1 MQTVVINSSNKS
13 DLELLLNLAKKL
25 GMGTKTLSKSER
37 EDWTLVQ
44 KIEDGMKSPVVS
56 RKSVMK
62 ALGK

>member
-1 MQTVVINSSNKS
+1 MQTVVINSTNKS

-25 GMGTKTLSKSER
+25 GMGTKTLSKSEQ
-37 EDWTLVQ
+37 EDWALVQ
-44 KIEDGMKSPVVS
+44 KIEEGMQTSSVS

>member
-1 MQTVVINSSNKS
+1 MQTIVINSTNKS

-37 EDWTLVQ
+37 EEWALVQ
-44 KIEDGMKSPVVS
+44 KMDEGMKSPAVS

-62 ALGK
+62 ALNK